1 MEPLRR
7 AFVGPAQLRKGNDM
21 TIRKSGNAHWEG
33 DLKTGT
39 GHLSTQS
46 GALTE
51 QPYGFNTRFEG
62 KAGTNPEELVGA
74 AHASCFAMA
83 LSMILG
89 EEGITPEAIDAKA
102 TVTLAEKDGDFA
114 VTASHLDV
122 TIKAE
127 GAQEATVLNC
137 AEAAKENCPISKL
150 LDAEITM
157 DAKARVRGHS

>member
-1 MEPLRR
+1 
-7 AFVGPAQLRKGNDM
+7 M
-21 TIRKSGNAHWEG
+21 TIRKSGEAHWEG
-33 DLKTGT
+33 DLKTGK
-39 GHLSTQS
+39 GQVSTDS
-46 GALTE
+46 GALSN
-51 QPYGFNTRFEG
+51 QPYGFNTRFED

-89 EEGITPEAIDAKA
+89 EEDITAEAIDAKA
-102 TVTLAEKDGDFA
+102 TVSLEEKDGGFA

-127 GAQEATVLNC
+127 GAKEATVLNC

-150 LDAEITM
+150 LDAEITL
-157 DAKARVRGHS
+157 DAKAT